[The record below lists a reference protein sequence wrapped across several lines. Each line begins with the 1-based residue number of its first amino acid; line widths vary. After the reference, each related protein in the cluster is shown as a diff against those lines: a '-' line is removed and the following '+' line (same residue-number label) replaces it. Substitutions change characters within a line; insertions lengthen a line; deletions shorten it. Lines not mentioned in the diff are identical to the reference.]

1 MQPNYYVT
9 PVNHP
14 LFDNA
19 NPDKK
24 KEFCLLGV
32 HMSLIMP
39 RTIEFVLRDEHNDTR
54 LKQKEE
60 NIKYLEKE
68 LLTVREKHTK
78 EVEIHMASTSHRI
91 NYELSL
97 MRKRF
102 DVHSLYIE
110 NENTKLNEEI
120 QRLINER
127 DRYVR
132 EKTRDRTV
140 EDN

>member
-1 MQPNYYVT
+1 MQPNYYIT
-9 PVNHP
+9 PVNHS

-32 HMSLIMP
+32 HMSLSMP
-39 RTIEFVLRDEHNDTR
+39 RTIEFVLRDEHNDDTR

-60 NIKYLEKE
+60 SIKYLEDE
-68 LLTVREKHTK
+68 LRIVREKHTK
-78 EVEIHMASTSHRI
+78 ELDIHMSSTSHRI

-102 DVHSLYIE
+102 DVHYGHIE
-110 NENTKLNEEI
+110 NENIKLTEEI
-120 QRLINER
+120 QRLINEGR
-127 DRYVR
+127 ATYV
-132 EKTRDRTV
+132 
-140 EDN
+140 

>member
-1 MQPNYYVT
+1 
-9 PVNHP
+9 VNHS

-32 HMSLIMP
+32 HMSLSMP

-60 NIKYLEKE
+60 SIKYLEHE
-68 LLTVREKHTK
+68 LRIVREKNAK
-78 EVEIHMASTSHRI
+78 ELEIHMASTSHRI

-102 DVHSLYIE
+102 DVHYGHIE
-110 NENTKLNEEI
+110 NENIKLTEEI
-120 QRLINER
+120 QRLKDEARGFI
-127 DRYVR
+127 VR
-132 EKTRDRTV
+132 SRANK
-140 EDN
+140 